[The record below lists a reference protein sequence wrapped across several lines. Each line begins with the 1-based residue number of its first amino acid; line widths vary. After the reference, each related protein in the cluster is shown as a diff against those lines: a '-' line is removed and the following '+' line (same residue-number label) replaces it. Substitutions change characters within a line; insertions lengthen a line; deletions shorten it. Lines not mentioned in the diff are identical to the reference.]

1 MKTVVSHRLFWPV
14 VILVALLV
22 ATRLKSPIF
31 FDINIR
37 QGNVYGPLITILRRV
52 APTLLVAM
60 GMTLVIATRGIDL
73 SVGAVAAIS
82 GAAAATFIDSAAH
95 PDAVVTVLIG
105 VGIGLLLAALGG
117 VWNGFLVTVVGIQ
130 PIVAT
135 LVLMTAGRGVAQ
147 LITDERIITASSR
160 PYEMIGGGYW
170 LGLPFSTILAAL
182 IVVLTALL
190 TRRTALGVLLESVGG
205 NPEASRLA
213 GVPARS
219 ITWTVYI
226 VCALFAGLAGLMITS
241 DATAADPN
249 STGLFLEIDAILA
262 VVIGG
267 TSLAGGRFSLAGTV
281 IGAFIIQTLTQM
293 ILILGIAP
301 EITLVY
307 KAGVVVAVCLI
318 QSPEFRALVLRP
330 LRGDQPQHRPPPSA
344 EHPPAAGSVAAQP
357 QTLPDVGELVDLGVN
372 ATRES

>member
-1 MKTVVSHRLFWPV
+1 VKRIVGHRLFWPLL
-14 VILVALLV
+14 ILVLLLL
-22 ATRLKSPIF
+22 ATRLKSPGF
-31 FDINIR
+31 FDIR
-37 QGNVYGPLITILRRV
+37 LVRGNLYGSPITILRRT
-52 APTLLVAM
+52 APTLLVAL

-73 SVGAVAAIS
+73 SVGAVAAIA
-82 GAAAATFIDSAAH
+82 GAAAATFIDSAAS
-95 PDAVVTVLIG
+95 PDAVVTVLVAVAIA
-105 VGIGLLLAALGG
+105 LALSFAGG

-147 LITDERIITASSR
+147 LITDERIVTPSSR

-170 LGLPFSTILAAL
+170 LGLPFSTILAGL
-182 IVVLTALL
+182 VLLLTALL
-190 TRRTALGVLLESVGG
+190 TRRTALGMLLESVGG

-226 VCALFAGLAGLMITS
+226 VCAVFAGLAGLMITS

-249 STGLFLEIDAILA
+249 SAGLFLEIDAILA

-281 IGAFIIQTLTQM
+281 VGAFIIETMTMM
-293 ILILGIAP
+293 IFILGIAP
-301 EITLVY
+301 EITLVF
-307 KAGVVVAVCLI
+307 KAAVVAAVCLI
-318 QSPEFRALVLRP
+318 QSPEARALVRRAVRREAAIDVALP
-330 LRGDQPQHRPPPSA
+330 A
-344 EHPPAAGSVAAQP
+344 PAADGAASLATAGAVA
-357 QTLPDVGELVDLGVN
+357 DVSELVDVAN
-372 ATRES
+372 SAQQESP

>member
-1 MKTVVSHRLFWPV
+1 MKTIVSHRLFWPV
-14 VILVALLV
+14 VILVALLL

-60 GMTLVIATRGIDL
+60 GMTLVISTRGIDL
-73 SVGAVAAIS
+73 SVGAVAAIA

-95 PDAVVTVLIG
+95 PNAVVTVLAG
-105 VGIGLLLAALGG
+105 VGIGLFLAGLGG

-170 LGLPFSTILAAL
+170 LGLPFSTILAAF
-182 IVVLTALL
+182 IVLLTALL

-213 GVPARS
+213 GVPART

-226 VCALFAGLAGLMITS
+226 VCALFAGIAGLMITA

-318 QSPEFRALVLRP
+318 QSAEFRAFALRAVRTDRPAPP
-330 LRGDQPQHRPPPSA
+330 LPPSVEQVSSSA
-344 EHPPAAGSVAAQP
+344 LIAPV
-357 QTLPDVGELVDLGVN
+357 PDVGELVDLGVN
-372 ATRES
+372 TNREP